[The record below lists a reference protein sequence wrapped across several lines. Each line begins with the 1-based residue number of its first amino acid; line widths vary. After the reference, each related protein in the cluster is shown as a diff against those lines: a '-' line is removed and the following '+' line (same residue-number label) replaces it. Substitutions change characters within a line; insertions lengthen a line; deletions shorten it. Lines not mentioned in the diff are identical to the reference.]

1 MCSLSF
7 LPTKDGFH
15 LLMNRDEQRTRA
27 VASPPRLHACSG
39 FSALYPS
46 EPSGGTWIG
55 LNEKGLTV
63 ALINWYSKPQL
74 ESIPA
79 FSRGE
84 IIPRLLSSDTI
95 GTAEA
100 ILRDLPLSS
109 LNPFRIFMVYGK
121 EERLIEYRSDALSMQ
136 GIIHPWER
144 SHWFSSGYDE
154 AWTATIR
161 AQTCAEVL
169 ADSETDPAGLLRDL
183 HRSHSPEKGPFS
195 LCMHREDACTVS
207 FTEITWK
214 KGSATMTYQ
223 DGPPCLLSTTKVS
236 LSLPCS

>member
-27 VASPPRLHACSG
+27 VACPPRLHDCCP
-39 FSALYPS
+39 FKALYPT

-55 LNEKGLTV
+55 LNERGLTI
-63 ALINWYSKPQL
+63 ALINWYSMQQL
-74 ESIPA
+74 ESKPA

-95 GTAEA
+95 DTAEG
-100 ILRDLPLSS
+100 ILRNLPLSS

-121 EERLIEYRSDALSMQ
+121 AERLIEYRSDALTMQ
-136 GIIHPWER
+136 GTIHPWER

-154 AWTATIR
+154 ARTATIR
-161 AQTCAEVL
+161 AQTCTEAL
-169 ADSETDPAGLLRDL
+169 AGSNTDPAGLLRDL

-195 LCMHREDACTVS
+195 LCMHRRDARTVS
-207 FTEITWK
+207 FTEIAWTK
-214 KGSATMTYQ
+214 ESATMAYQ
-223 DGPPCLLSTTKVS
+223 DGPPCHLSTTKVS
-236 LSLPCS
+236 LSLPCG

>member
-27 VASPPRLHACSG
+27 AASPPQLHACG
-39 FSALYPS
+39 GLTALYPS

-55 LNEKGLTV
+55 LNDHGLTT

-74 ESIPA
+74 ESNPA
-79 FSRGE
+79 FSRGD

-95 GTAEA
+95 GAAEA
-100 ILRDLPLSS
+100 ILRDLPLRS
-109 LNPFRIFMVYGK
+109 LNPFRIFMVYEK
-121 EERLIEYRSDALSMQ
+121 EERLIECRSDALTMQ
-136 GIIHPWER
+136 RIIHPWKR

-154 AWTATIR
+154 ARTATIR
-161 AQTCAEVL
+161 EQTCTVAL
-169 ADSETDPAGLLRDL
+169 RDSKTDPAGLIRDL

-195 LCMHREDACTVS
+195 LCMHREDARTVS
-207 FTEITWK
+207 FTEIAWT
-214 KGSATMTYQ
+214 KGSATMAYQ
-223 DGPPCLLSTTKVS
+223 DGPPCNLSTTKVS
-236 LSLPCS
+236 RSLPGR